1 MVAHGLRIFNYCLP
15 DGRDEEK
22 REGGRDR
29 RGGGGGGGAC
39 EQHIYICISTLH
51 LVIRGKNPLPLE
63 ALHVLPI
70 FPLHKHYKGDAT
82 HLFSLMG
89 IWICQDSSRIV
100 GSCSELVWIQT
111 TVRLRMLD
119 FRMWMCSEMLHGLCD
134 ARPTGLTRRE
144 TLLIWHF
151 IQTRSEDWS
160 LKSKC
165 SVIFNNTPL

>member
-15 DGRDEEK
+15 DGRDGEK
-22 REGGRDR
+22 WEGGRDR

-51 LVIRGKNPLPLE
+51 LVIRGKNPLPVE

-70 FPLHKHYKGDAT
+70 FPLHKHYKSDAT
-82 HLFSLMG
+82 HLFSLMC
-89 IWICQDSSRIV
+89 IWISQDSSRIA

-111 TVRLRMLD
+111 NVWLRMLD
-119 FRMWMCSEMLHGLCD
+119 FRMWMCSEMLRQTYRLNQAGN
-134 ARPTGLTRRE
+134 
-144 TLLIWHF
+144 LLKWHF

-160 LKSKC
+160 LKSNC

>member
-89 IWICQDSSRIV
+89 ILNLPGQLTDRGELLRIGV
-100 GSCSELVWIQT
+100 DTNHGSVE
-111 TVRLRMLD
+111 D
-119 FRMWMCSEMLHGLCD
+119 AGL
-134 ARPTGLTRRE
+134 
-144 TLLIWHF
+144 
-151 IQTRSEDWS
+151 
-160 LKSKC
+160 
-165 SVIFNNTPL
+165 